1 MAQPIKEHGS
11 RAFALPGATPPTG
24 FAIFFLNGGK
34 PHPPLEN
41 VLGLAKRQSRNP
53 TRVECFL
60 VAQLLE
66 NIPHEEVFRGM
77 QIL

>member
-1 MAQPIKEHGS
+1 MAQPIIKNMAFEPLLFRGLHPLQGS
-11 RAFALPGATPPTG
+11 PS
-24 FAIFFLNGGK
+24 FFLMGAS
-34 PHPPLEN
+34 PPLEN

>member
-1 MAQPIKEHGS
+1 MALEPLPFRGLHPLQGS
-11 RAFALPGATPPTG
+11 PS
-24 FAIFFLNGGK
+24 FFLMGASPK
-34 PHPPLEN
+34 PPLEN

-53 TRVECFL
+53 TRVERFL